1 MGCGATTPVQV
12 NTPQAATVDPTA
24 EVNAWVNAL
33 PQVYQAQAQYMPQ
46 MAQEQQQIQQQ
57 LYPQASQL
65 NENLATIANQ
75 NMSGNVP
82 DWMKQQYQSNMNA
95 QLGGNAAAPIG
106 ADYASRGLMNQNQQW
121 QQYYQGL
128 GSSVAAG
135 MPMVQPSLNYMQ
147 GFTPNAVMSG
157 MNQNYGTQANIYGSQ
172 LGYNSAQNQAMMNL
186 IGSGIG
192 AVGSA
197 IGGVAQGAG
206 TAASGGSTLMAGF

>member
-1 MGCGATTPVQV
+1 MGCGATTPVNVQ
-12 NTPQAATVDPTA
+12 TPQAQTVDPSA

-33 PQVYQAQAQYMPQ
+33 PQVYAAQAQYMPQ
-46 MAQEQQQIQQQ
+46 QAQEQKAIQDQ

-75 NMSGNVP
+75 NMSGSVP
-82 DWMKQQYQSNMNA
+82 AWMKQQYQSDMNS
-95 QLGGNAAAPIG
+95 QLGSNAGSGIG
-106 ADYASRGLMNQNQQW
+106 ADYASRGLMQQNQNW

-147 GFTPNAVMSG
+147 NFSPNSVMSG

-172 LGYNSAQNQAMMNL
+172 LGYNSAQNAAMMNL
-186 IGSGIG
+186 IGTGI
-192 AVGSA
+192 
-197 IGGVAQGAG
+197 
-206 TAASGGSTLMAGF
+206 TAAGAAMKPSAPMPMP

>member
-1 MGCGATTPVQV
+1 MGCGGTTTINAPA
-12 NTPQAATVDPTA
+12 PQAPSASD
-24 EVNAWVNAL
+24 EVNSWVNAL

-57 LYPQASQL
+57 LYPQVSQL

-82 DWMKQQYQSNMNA
+82 SWMKQQYQSNMNS
-95 QLGGNAAAPIG
+95 QLGSNAAAPIG
-106 ADYASRGLMNQNQQW
+106 ADYMSRGLMNQNQQW

-147 GFTPNAVMSG
+147 GFSPNSVMQG
-157 MNQNYGTQANIYGSQ
+157 MNQNYSTSGNIYGSQ
-172 LGYNSAQNQAMMNL
+172 LGYNEAQNQNMMNL
-186 IGSGIG
+186 IGSG
-192 AVGSA
+192 VG
-197 IGGVAQGAG
+197 
-206 TAASGGSTLMAGF
+206 AASDVASAAV

>member
-1 MGCGATTPVQV
+1 MGCGAVAPTQV
-12 NTPQAATVDPTA
+12 NMPSAQSVDPTA

-33 PQVYQAQAQYMPQ
+33 PQVYQAQATYMPQ

-57 LYPQASQL
+57 LYPQVSQL

-95 QLGGNAAAPIG
+95 QLGSNAAAPIG
-106 ADYASRGLMNQNQQW
+106 ADYASRGLMQQNQNW

-147 GFTPNAVMSG
+147 GFTPGGVMGS
-157 MNQNYGTQANIYGSQ
+157 MNQNYGTQANMYGSQ

-186 IGSGIG
+186 IGAGVG
-192 AVGSA
+192 AAGNVASSA
-197 IGGVAQGAG
+197 IPPG
-206 TAASGGSTLMAGF
+206 